1 MMREMRDT
9 KYARELVSASIPW
22 PDSEEA
28 RIERLHIKEHNQEE
42 IRFSWWKDG
51 NIVMRPLDLE
61 EKDLLLLFEDAVQKN
76 VFSQDFLLSL
86 RKIIGD

>member
-1 MMREMRDT
+1 MRDT
-9 KYARELVSASIPW
+9 KYARELASASISW
-22 PDSEEA
+22 GDSEEA
-28 RIERLHIKEHNQEE
+28 RIELLHIKERNQEE

-61 EKDLLLLFEDAVQKN
+61 EKDLLLLFKDAVQNN

-86 RKIIGD
+86 RQIIGD